1 MKSFGL
7 WLSLVLLLTPLP
19 ALAVTPSLTLTLPD
33 PGDWKHVSYICE
45 DHEGRVETDYIN
57 AAPNFLALV
66 PIDGK
71 TVIFANI
78 LSGSGARYVAG
89 KYQWWTKGPEAQ
101 LIDLTADKDAPPL
114 LTCLEAND
122 TP

>member
-1 MKSFGL
+1 MKTSG
-7 WLSLVLLLTPLP
+7 LVLCLALVAAPLP
-19 ALAVTPSLTLTLPD
+19 SLAVTPSLTLTLSG
-33 PGDWKHVSYICE
+33 PGDWKHVSYTCE
-45 DHEGRVETDYIN
+45 SHEGRVEVDYLN

-66 PIDGK
+66 PIDDE

-101 LIDLTADKDAPPL
+101 LIDLTADEDAPPL
-114 LTCLEAND
+114 LDCIEAND